1 MAAAYLVLTKQEDG
15 GDPAQT
21 PASALPEKDHLVP
34 SPWANTLA
42 ASLVW

>member
-1 MAAAYLVLTKQEDG
+1 MAAYLVLTKQADH

-21 PASALPEKDHLVP
+21 PASVLPEKDHLGA
-34 SPWANTLA
+34 STWANTLA